1 MIIGDYMVNVGILGA
16 TGMVGQ
22 RFIELLAD
30 HPKFEITALTA
41 SARSAGKRYEDAATW
56 YLDSKIPESV
66 KDITVVDT
74 DPKETKD
81 VDIVFSALPADTAA
95 IVEPKFAKSSIVA
108 SNASAMR
115 MEPDVPL
122 VIPEVNPEHLDLV
135 EVQQKNRGW
144 DGFIVT
150 NPNCS
155 TIALTLTLKPLYDQ
169 YNLKRVYV
177 STMQAV
183 SGAGYNGVPSM
194 AIVDNLVPYIGGEEE
209 KMESETLHLLGEFD
223 GETVIPAPF
232 GLSASCHRVAVVDGH
247 TEAVFIE
254 MEDDMEIGD
263 IKKCMGNFKGLPQKL
278 DLYSAPEN
286 PVIIREEENRPQPR
300 MDRNADNGMAVTVGR
315 LRKDAAFDN
324 SLRYVLVGHNTI
336 RGAAGASILNA
347 ELISEI
353 M

>member
-1 MIIGDYMVNVGILGA
+1 MVNVGILGA

-22 RFIELLAD
+22 RFIQLLED

-41 SARSAGKRYEDAATW
+41 SQRSAGKKYHDAVTW
-56 YLDSKIPESV
+56 HMDTPIPESV
-66 KDITVVDT
+66 QDMVVVDT
-74 DPKETKD
+74 DPSQVKD
-81 VDIVFSALPADTAA
+81 VEIVFSALPADNAA
-95 IVEPKFAKSSIVA
+95 IVEPKFAAAGMKVA

-122 VIPEVNPEHLDLV
+122 VIPEVNPEHLDLI
-135 EVQQKNRGW
+135 EIQQKNRGW

-155 TIALTLTLKPLYDQ
+155 TIALVLTLKPLHDQ
-169 YNLKRVYV
+169 YNINRVYV

-194 AIVDNLVPYIGGEEE
+194 AMIDNLVPFIGGEEE
-209 KMESETLHLLGEFD
+209 KMESETLHLLGDFD
-223 GETVIPAPF
+223 GEKVEPATF
-232 GLSASCHRVAVVDGH
+232 GVSASCHRVPVVDGH

-254 MEDDMEIGD
+254 MDEEFQLEDIR
-263 IKKCMGNFKGLPQKL
+263 KSLQTFQALPQKL
-278 DLYSAPEN
+278 NLYSAPEN
-286 PVIIREEENRPQPR
+286 PVVIREEENRPQPR
-300 MDRNADNGMAVTVGR
+300 MDRMIGNGMTVTVGR
-315 LRKDAAFDN
+315 LRQDPVFPR
-324 SLRYVLVGHNTI
+324 SLKYILLGHNTV

-347 ELISEI
+347 ELINEI

>member
-1 MIIGDYMVNVGILGA
+1 MVNVGILGA

-30 HPKFEITALTA
+30 HPNFEVTALTA
-41 SARSAGKRYEDAATW
+41 SSRSAGKRYEDAVTW
-56 YLDSKIPESV
+56 HLESKIPGPLR
-66 KDITVVDT
+66 DTIVVDT
-74 DPKETKD
+74 DPSEVKD
-81 VDIVFSALPADTAA
+81 VEIVFSALPAQNAA
-95 IVEPKFAKSSIVA
+95 VVEPKFAEAGMKVA

-122 VIPEVNPEHLDLV
+122 VVPEVNPEHLELIDM
-135 EVQQKNRGW
+135 QQKNRGW

-155 TIALTLTLKPLYDQ
+155 TIALVMTLKPLYDQ
-169 YNLKRVYV
+169 FDIKRVYV

-194 AIVDNLVPYIGGEEE
+194 AIVDNLVPYIGEEEE
-209 KMESETLHLLGEFD
+209 KMETETLHLLGDFD
-223 GETVIPAPF
+223 GETVTNANF
-232 GLSASCHRVAVVDGH
+232 GVSTSCHRVAVLDGH

-254 MEDDMEIGD
+254 MNEDFEVDEIKSSFSG
-263 IKKCMGNFKGLPQKL
+263 FKGLPQKL
-278 DLYSAPEN
+278 NLHSAPEN
-286 PVIIREEENRPQPR
+286 PVVIREEDNRPQPR
-300 MDRNADNGMAVTVGR
+300 MDRMEGKGMAVSVGR
-315 LRKDAAFDN
+315 IRKDDVFDKG
-324 SLRYVLVGHNTI
+324 LKYILVGHNTI

-347 ELISEI
+347 ELINEI

>member
-1 MIIGDYMVNVGILGA
+1 MVNVGILGA

-22 RFIELLAD
+22 RFIQLLAD

-41 SARSAGKRYEDAATW
+41 SKRSAGKRYEDAATW
-56 YLDSKIPESV
+56 YMDSPIPESV

-74 DPKETKD
+74 DPKEAKD
-81 VDIVFSALPADTAA
+81 VDIVFSALPAGFAA
-95 IVEPKFAKSSIVA
+95 KVEPEFARSCIVA

-122 VIPEVNPEHLDLV
+122 VIPEVNPEHLDLI
-135 EVQQKNRGW
+135 EIQKKNRGW
-144 DGFIVT
+144 DGFVVT
-150 NPNCS
+150 NPNCT

-169 YNLKRVYV
+169 FDIKRVYV

-194 AIVDNLVPYIGGEEE
+194 AIVDNLVPFIGEEEE
-209 KMESETLHLLGEFD
+209 KMESETLHLLGDFD
-223 GETVIPAPF
+223 GENVTPASF
-232 GLSASCHRVAVVDGH
+232 GVSASCHRVGVVDGH

-254 MEDDMEIGD
+254 FEDDLD
-263 IKKCMGNFKGLPQKL
+263 VDDVKKSFRGFKALPQKL
-278 DLYSAPEN
+278 DLHSAPKN
-286 PVIIREEENRPQPR
+286 PVIVREEENRPQPR

-315 LRKDAAFDN
+315 IRKDAAFDN
-324 SLRYVLVGHNTI
+324 SIRYVLVGHNTI

-353 M
+353 I